1 MKTQK
6 VTLFEDVTTG
16 VDVLYSIPAASLQH
30 TGTYQCEIISDARSI
45 VRLYFYL
52 TGNNSPTPD
61 MLLYFISS
69 FTCSLMCS
77 LSLSQ

>member
-16 VDVLYSIPAASLQH
+16 VDVLYSIPATSLQH
-30 TGTYQCEIISDARSI
+30 TGTYQCEIYSDGRSV

-52 TGNNSPTPD
+52 TGKTGDP
-61 MLLYFISS
+61 LK
-69 FTCSLMCS
+69 
-77 LSLSQ
+77 